1 MSRIMVVLLGIA
13 ALTARPIAASAQTDT
28 TRRRDTTRTPTQD
41 TTTRRVQLEARGETD
56 LGPSSARFG
65 VGRPNYGFS
74 SGQALE
80 LQQALTRAGCDVG
93 KADGV
98 IGQRTLRGVQ
108 CFRDQQNLG
117 SADFEFVLT
126 ALHVSFATPPVPPP
140 PPAPPRRDTTV
151 LPEVLRPDSNY
162 RPDVR
167 ARRDSVRRDS
177 VRRDSVRRDSVRRD
191 STRRDTTRRDTTAR
205 IP

>member
-41 TTTRRVQLEARGETD
+41 TTRRVQLEARGETD
-56 LGPSSARFG
+56 LGRSSVRFG
-65 VGRPNYGFS
+65 VGRANYGFS

-98 IGQRTLRGVQ
+98 IGQRTLRGIQ
-108 CFRDQQNLG
+108 CFRDQQNLVVPGATVTLTGTENTFSRTVTTAADGGFELAGTWTEGG
-117 SADFEFVLT
+117 SNW
-126 ALHVSFATPPVPPP
+126 ALRSRREGSHSNPHRATPADPPSCR
-140 PPAPPRRDTTV
+140 A
-151 LPEVLRPDSNY
+151 DS
-162 RPDVR
+162 
-167 ARRDSVRRDS
+167 
-177 VRRDSVRRDSVRRD
+177 
-191 STRRDTTRRDTTAR
+191 
-205 IP
+205 

>member
-1 MSRIMVVLLGIA
+1 MSRSMIMLLAIA
-13 ALTARPIAASAQTDT
+13 ALAVRPIAASAQTDT

-41 TTTRRVQLEARGETD
+41 TARRVQNEARGETD
-56 LGPSSARFG
+56 LGRASERFG
-65 VGRPNYGFS
+65 VGRVNYGFS
-74 SGQALE
+74 SQQALE
-80 LQQALTRAGCDVG
+80 LQQALTRSGCDG
-93 KADGV
+93 GTADGV
-98 IGQRTLRGVQ
+98 VGQRTLRAIQ

-117 SADFEFVLT
+117 SADFESLLT
-126 ALHVSFATPPVPPP
+126 ALHVSFARPPVPPP
-140 PPAPPRRDTTV
+140 PPPPPRRDTTV

-191 STRRDTTRRDTTAR
+191 STTRDTTRR
-205 IP
+205 P